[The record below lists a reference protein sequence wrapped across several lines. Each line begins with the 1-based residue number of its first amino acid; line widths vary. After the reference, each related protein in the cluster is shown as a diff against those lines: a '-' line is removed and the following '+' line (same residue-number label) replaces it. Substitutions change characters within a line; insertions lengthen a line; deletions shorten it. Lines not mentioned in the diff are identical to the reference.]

1 MLKSGT
7 KMARRLVLRY
17 EWIILA
23 GLVTAIWAGL
33 NVVGVTNTD
42 SDIFWALFGV
52 AAAIE
57 GIIELWYGRYENDEG

>member
-1 MLKSGT
+1 MLK
-7 KMARRLVLRY
+7 RLVLRY

-42 SDIFWALFGV
+42 SDIFWALFGF

-57 GIIELWYGRYENDEG
+57 GIIELWYGRYEDDEG